1 MFESFTTEQRRFGW
15 GPQREEHLLRPG
27 ELRSLFP
34 GLETLEYREGV
45 VESERGTKAVAGL
58 VARKGM

>member
-1 MFESFTTEQRRFGW
+1 MRRNKEL
-15 GPQREEHLLRPG
+15 GPQQEEFLLRPG

-34 GLETLEYREGV
+34 ELEALEYREGLA
-45 VESERGTKAVAGL
+45 ESERGTKAVAGL